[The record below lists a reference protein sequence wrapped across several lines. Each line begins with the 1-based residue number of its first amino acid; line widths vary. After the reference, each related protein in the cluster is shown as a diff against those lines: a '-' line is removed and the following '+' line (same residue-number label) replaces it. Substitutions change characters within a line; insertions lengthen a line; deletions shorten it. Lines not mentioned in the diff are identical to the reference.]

1 MGERQYLELLHRVIT
16 EGMIR
21 RGRNGNTL
29 SLFGEHLR
37 FDLRN
42 ASFPLLTTKRMPLK
56 AISYEL
62 SWFSQGFTSNKYLT
76 DRNVKIW
83 TPNAETGPLW
93 EASPP
98 LWQDLGPIY
107 GFQWRHFG
115 ADYVGSPEFRDMAYS
130 CESGDAS
137 RVGGVD
143 QLRWVVDEL
152 RRNPGTRRA
161 ILSAWN
167 PVDIP
172 HMALPPCHV
181 MSQYWIG
188 EDGLRCHMYQRSADV
203 GLGVPFNIASYALL
217 TKIIAECVGVP
228 ARELV
233 MSFGDTHVYEEHV
246 EGLKEQITRVPGEF
260 PTLELE
266 WEGDWTRT
274 YPDEFLKWSDENKFS
289 NFVLKN
295 YTPQETIRLAM
306 VA

>member
-1 MGERQYLELLHRVIT
+1 
-16 EGMIR
+16 
-21 RGRNGNTL
+21 
-29 SLFGEHLR
+29 
-37 FDLRN
+37 
-42 ASFPLLTTKRMPLK
+42 
-56 AISYEL
+56 
-62 SWFSQGFTSNKYLT
+62 
-76 DRNVKIW
+76 
-83 TPNAETGPLW
+83 
-93 EASPP
+93 
-98 LWQDLGPIY
+98 
-107 GFQWRHFG
+107 
-115 ADYVGSPEFRDMAYS
+115 MAYTENDNRS
-130 CESGDAS
+130 
-137 RVGGVD
+137 GGVD

-167 PVDIP
+167 PVDIH

-217 TKIIAECVGVP
+217 TKIIANCVGVP
-228 ARELV
+228 TRELV

-246 EGLKEQITRVPGEF
+246 EGLKEQITRSVGEF

-266 WEGDWTRT
+266 WEKEWITT

-295 YTPQETIRLAM
+295 YNPQSHISLQMIA
-306 VA
+306 